1 MNIATIDCGTS
12 NTRIFVVNEDANVH
26 YRASVNVGVRDTAIS
41 GSSQT
46 LKVGLSTLFERALR
60 ETQLQISDIHCILA
74 SGMISSEIGL
84 AEIPHLWAPCTIDE
98 LASSLQPYTDAAV
111 FPASVPVYFIRGIK
125 NAYDAHAIR
134 LQDIGLLDF
143 MRGEE
148 TQMVGLMEDSRVK
161 LPACA
166 IVLSSHTKFIPM
178 DAHGTILG
186 SVTTLSGQLYQAI
199 LKETILGKSLQSDQ
213 VQDAHYFDA
222 EIVENARKEIENSGF
237 LRSLLLVRFQDTLLH
252 APLRE
257 RRLMAESL
265 LAAEDMRALPS
276 VEKIVGTACRNFIL
290 IGQPGRCRVYAHL
303 LRRLMGKTACTV
315 TAITDPA
322 EIDALSIRGALTLA
336 KRAGIL

>member
-12 NTRIFVVNEDANVH
+12 NTRIYIVDENANLQF
-26 YRASVNVGVRDTAIS
+26 RASANVGVRDTATS
-41 GSSQT
+41 GSSQN
-46 LKVGLSTLFERALR
+46 LKAGLRALFERALQ
-60 ETQLQISDIHCILA
+60 ETQLQASDIHCILA

-84 AEIPHLWAPCTIDE
+84 VEIPHLWAPCTIDE
-98 LASSLQPYTDAAV
+98 LAGSLQPYADAAV
-111 FPASVPVYFIRGIK
+111 FPASVPVNFIRGIK
-125 NAYDAHAIR
+125 NRFDPHAVR
-134 LQDIGLLDF
+134 LQDIGSLDF

-148 TQMVGLMEDSRVK
+148 TQMVGLMKDSRFK

-199 LKETILGKSLQSDQ
+199 LKETILGKSLQTEGEEEGQ
-213 VQDAHYFDA
+213 YFDA
-222 EIVENARKEIENSGF
+222 ELVENARRQIEDAGF

-276 VEKIVGTACRNFIL
+276 VEKIVGTACRNYLL
-290 IGQPGRCRVYAHL
+290 IGQPGRCGVYAHL
-303 LRRLMGKTACTV
+303 LRSSLGGNACAV
-315 TAITDPA
+315 DVISEPA

-336 KRAGIL
+336 KKAGII